1 MKGLACPCPALPKFL
16 ELGTCLMAEG
26 SRTQARG
33 QGPPVNIQFLR
44 AQYEGLRKQ
53 QRTQA
58 HLMVF
63 PKGRAGRVL
72 QRGELLWVEPGGLK
86 VHGEEE
92 KSCLLTQSAPSH
104 GSLIRVAVPS
114 LFLSQRNRGLSAKH
128 LANGHCSWSPCLF
141 SPNSDLA

>member
-26 SRTQARG
+26 SRTQAPG

-72 QRGELLWVEPGGLK
+72 QRGELLWVELGGTESPRRGRK
-86 VHGEEE
+86 
-92 KSCLLTQSAPSH
+92 K
-104 GSLIRVAVPS
+104 
-114 LFLSQRNRGLSAKH
+114 LFADPVSTEPRKLDQGGCAQPVS
-128 LANGHCSWSPCLF
+128 
-141 SPNSDLA
+141 